1 MQGVSRINSLIRP
14 SGPNS
19 LPSRSNS
26 SCRLTAKNTIP
37 DLSQLRSPLIY
48 QRSAVE
54 ESRPT
59 FSITIMSNPMDVNAS
74 VIRRKI
80 LGKYQSHKAL
90 SRPAIANNAADRF
103 SKSGSSELINHYSG
117 VRVSSQKQ
125 CNAMLGR
132 YQGLPSNVSKTNK
145 LDRKLRLEPLK
156 VTDAVIKI
164 TNINLWPNNDGNRED
179 GIESSNL
186 RK

>member
-1 MQGVSRINSLIRP
+1 
-14 SGPNS
+14 
-19 LPSRSNS
+19 
-26 SCRLTAKNTIP
+26 
-37 DLSQLRSPLIY
+37 
-48 QRSAVE
+48 
-54 ESRPT
+54 
-59 FSITIMSNPMDVNAS
+59 
-74 VIRRKI
+74 
-80 LGKYQSHKAL
+80 
-90 SRPAIANNAADRF
+90 
-103 SKSGSSELINHYSG
+103 
-117 VRVSSQKQ
+117 
-125 CNAMLGR
+125 MLGR